1 MYYLQEYALQRK
13 PTFNIIARKNEVKT
27 MANHTSCDCKCK
39 LNITTCN
46 SNRKWNIMKYVN
58 VKVKIIVTAKK
69 VIVGILAHTLWG

>member
-1 MYYLQEYALQRK
+1 MLEVVMYYLQEYALQRK

-46 SNRKWNIMKYVN
+46 SNGK
-58 VKVKIIVTAKK
+58 
-69 VIVGILAHTLWG
+69 